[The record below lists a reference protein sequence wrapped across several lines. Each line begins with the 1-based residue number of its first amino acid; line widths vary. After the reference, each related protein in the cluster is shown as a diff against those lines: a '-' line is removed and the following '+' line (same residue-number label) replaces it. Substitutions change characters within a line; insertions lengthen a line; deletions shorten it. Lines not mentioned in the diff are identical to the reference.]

1 MIWSAPPSN
10 RSLTIRPCPSCRSHQ
25 KSTTRRAPA
34 SSVMLI
40 CPPSG
45 RSKAAKGASAGTGR
59 VEGRP
64 KVVEAQLRS
73 EAARRRLELEIA
85 VELGGMAA
93 AVRHEGEVPGKAFA
107 AAPQGGI
114 EALRFPGDA
123 ELLVGDGQRRVDD
136 PNFV

>member
-1 MIWSAPPSN
+1 LSELQVAPKIHHPPRAGIQRHADLSAE
-10 RSLTIRPCPSCRSHQ
+10 RKIEGGEGRQ
-25 KSTTRRAPA
+25 RRH
-34 SSVMLI
+34 
-40 CPPSG
+40 
-45 RSKAAKGASAGTGR
+45 RGR

-64 KVVEAQLRS
+64 KVVEAQFRS